1 MNKTKILNFLLNR
14 YEKDNR
20 ISKEVLEELRQTIN
34 EMEAAESL
42 FNSAEDPILIESAIY
57 KGEAA
62 KKKFDYLFN
71 IAKKEYI
78 ETIEI

>member
-1 MNKTKILNFLLNR
+1 MNKKNILNFLLIR
-14 YEKDNR
+14 YEKEDR
-20 ISKEVLEELRQTIN
+20 ISKEVITELRQTIN

-42 FNSAEDPILIESAIY
+42 FNIAEDPRLIESAIY

-62 KKKFDYLFN
+62 KKKFDYLFS

-78 ETIEI
+78 DTMEI